1 MDYIREGTSS
11 FKKVNLALFI
21 AGVNTFAI
29 LYCVQPLL
37 EPFTREF
44 AVSPSVSSLA
54 LSVTTI
60 FLAVSMLVM
69 GSLSEVWGRKG
80 VMVVAMFASSFLC
93 LASAFA
99 PDFYTLLLL
108 RLVIGITL
116 AGVPS
121 IAMAYL
127 GEEMAKSSLAKAIGI
142 YISGNAFGAMAGRFL
157 AGSLADLFNWQTALF
172 AIGMISLAA
181 AIAFYYLLR
190 PSQHFQAKNLHFGEL
205 SRALGVHLKSKPLLS
220 LFGLGFLLLGS
231 NVALYNFIGFE
242 LINRYQVEAVYV
254 NGVYLLFI
262 IGMFSSVL
270 IGRLVARIGQVYS
283 LYTVF
288 LLISCG
294 TIVSLMDGVGFKIIG
309 LALTTFSFFGGHSI
323 ASSLVSRMA
332 MANKAQASSLYLLMY
347 YAGSSVGGTLAGVF
361 WGQIGWAGVVI
372 VVNGFMVI
380 GIGLIRWFSKTTRLE
395 IEQDKASSV

>member
-1 MDYIREGTSS
+1 MRELDYIREGTSS

-37 EPFTREF
+37 EAFTREF
-44 AVSPSVSSLA
+44 SVSPSVSSLA

-80 VMVVAMFASSFLC
+80 VMVVAMFASSFFC
-93 LASAFA
+93 LASAFV

-157 AGSLADLFNWQTALF
+157 AGFLADLFNWQTALF

-205 SRALGVHLKSKPLLS
+205 SRSLGVHLKSKPLLS

-294 TIVSLMDGVGFKIIG
+294 TIVSLMDGWVNYR
-309 LALTTFSFFGGHSI
+309 LSLTTFGFFGGHSI

-332 MANKAQASSLYLLMY
+332 NANKAQASSLYLLMY

-372 VVNGFMVI
+372 VVNG
-380 GIGLIRWFSKTTRLE
+380 LW
-395 IEQDKASSV
+395 